1 MRKFIVAGM
10 LIAIGIGFVII
21 SGCSKS
27 KLSTPFQLYFYTT
40 NKSLPTLYMVYN
52 NKVLG
57 KLPVLTKDP
66 VSLDS
71 TLMSVIC
78 SESTTEIT
86 GVDKS
91 GHVIQV
97 FDYNFND
104 DATYKEA
111 GGGYLLYDTWQKQ
124 KYNLLIRVNQQF

>member
-1 MRKFIVAGM
+1 M
-10 LIAIGIGFVII
+10 LVSLGIGMIVIG
-21 SGCSKS
+21 GCSKS
-27 KLSTPFQLYFYTT
+27 KLSTPFQVYFYTSNT
-40 NKSLPTLYMVYN
+40 SLPILYMVHN

-57 KLPVLTKDP
+57 KLPVLSKDP

-78 SESTTEIT
+78 TEASTEIT
-86 GVDKS
+86 GVDKN

-104 DATYKEA
+104 DGTYKEA

-124 KYNLLIRVNQQF
+124 KYNLLVRVNQQF